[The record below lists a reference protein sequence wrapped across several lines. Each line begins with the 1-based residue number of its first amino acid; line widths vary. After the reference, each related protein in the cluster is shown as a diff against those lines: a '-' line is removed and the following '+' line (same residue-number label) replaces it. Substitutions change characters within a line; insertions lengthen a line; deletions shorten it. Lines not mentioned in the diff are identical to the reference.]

1 MSERQKIN
9 STSNRERPGA
19 MTMAMR
25 AVDLPSP
32 GPRSLR
38 VGLVREGRIIQEKVF
53 DPGASVSIGSS
64 EKADFVLSAE
74 DCPPR
79 FELLQPVSGGY
90 ALNFTDAMGGRVA
103 LPSGAHDLE
112 SLTTAGA
119 ARNAGQHWQIKLNEA
134 SRGKIILG
142 QTSLLFQF
150 VVVPPVQ
157 PAPQLPV
164 AVRGA
169 FFRNI
174 DWTFTAF
181 IVVSYMLFLGT
192 VIFLEN
198 YDFPLSDTEA
208 RVPDA
213 YARLIFQEPEPP
225 APVAD
230 EEPEPMDGDGS
241 DEVVEV
247 AQEEGKKDT
256 SDTVKA
262 AQGVDAAA
270 ASSAEVRS
278 RIADEVAAKAES
290 MLLGA
295 LGDGGALS
303 NVLAGGA
310 VTANA
315 ADVLAQASGVGV
327 ASGGS
332 GALRTREGGGGSGA
346 AGDLGSLKGAGGQGA
361 TKSASEG
368 KAVTERAVKGN
379 IKLERGG
386 DVGGSGD
393 FDAAKVVAAIKLRLR
408 AIQSC
413 YENELKRDPT
423 IAGKV
428 TVTFTIQQ
436 AGTVSGAS
444 ATENTSGSAGL
455 ASCVVKTVQRFR
467 FTPGPSGGSVT
478 FSYPFVF
485 APQR

>member
-9 STSNRERPGA
+9 STSGRERPGA

-25 AVDLPSP
+25 AVDLPSA

-38 VGLVREGRIIQEKVF
+38 VGVVQDGRIIQEKVF
-53 DPGASVSIGSS
+53 EPGASITIGSS
-64 EKADFVLSAE
+64 EKADLVLSAE

-90 ALNFTDAMGGRVA
+90 ALNFTDTMRGRVA
-103 LPSGAHDLE
+103 LPGGAQDLE
-112 SLTTAGA
+112 SLRTTGA
-119 ARNAGQHWQIKLNEA
+119 ARNAGSHWQIKLNEA
-134 SRGKIILG
+134 SRGKVVLG
-142 QTSLLFQF
+142 ETSLLFQF

-198 YDFPLSDTEA
+198 YDFPLSDTEST
-208 RVPDA
+208 VPDA

-225 APVAD
+225 APDVED
-230 EEPEPMDGDGS
+230 EPEPVDGEG
-241 DEVVEV
+241 VEEIV
-247 AQEEGKKDT
+247 EAAPEKGQKDQGE
-256 SDTVKA
+256 TVKA
-262 AQGVDAAA
+262 AQGVNATA
-270 ASSAEVRS
+270 ASSAEVRN

-332 GALRTREGGGGSGA
+332 SALRTREGGGGSGA

-361 TKSASEG
+361 TKAATEG
-368 KAVTERAVKGN
+368 KAVTERAVKGK
-379 IKLERGG
+379 IKLEGGG

-393 FDAAKVVAAIKLRLR
+393 FDASKVVALIKTRLR

-413 YENELKRDPT
+413 YENELKKDPT

-428 TVTFTIQQ
+428 TVRFTIQQ
-436 AGTVSGAS
+436 TGTVSGAS

-455 ASCVVKTVQRFR
+455 ASCVVTTVQRFR